1 MARTKQFC
9 RKIKGERGGQ
19 FSKPNGNNKK
29 EVTQSKA
36 HKRDNAIFSVAN
48 TFSTS
53 PIGKVAQLIFH
64 KNVHMVA
71 FFSKKSK
78 KVFKFM
84 KIASRLVEND
94 KTHTPEEVIESL
106 IGLFTD
112 LCLVPNLVG
121 NLSKRKRA
129 SNRNIKVD
137 PGYIQELYKE
147 VLLLDLLPKFDPTSA
162 ASFIIKFIADS
173 NGRKSMVQYF
183 NGTRFQKVL
192 MSVKDMVIDL
202 GAECTLAE
210 VIDALVVVGT
220 KVPLLIQ
227 LNRRGTQ
234 VSSSSSTAYESV
246 VVESKDDED
255 EEDEDEDDDD
265 DDDDNEGENN
275 NNNEDDKDS
284 DYEDEPNKSEFRQF
298 RSSMP
303 MSTDADDEAAE
314 DQLPSHLFPSFKRT
328 RQYTS
333 SHSSSSSQSGS
344 SNNRS
349 HSHVASAQTQDLSI
363 EEAQTVVAVDDKD
376 QSEELEIIDL
386 VD

>member
-1 MARTKQFC
+1 
-9 RKIKGERGGQ
+9 
-19 FSKPNGNNKK
+19 
-29 EVTQSKA
+29 VTQSKA
-36 HKRDNAIFSVAN
+36 QKRDNAILSVVN
-48 TFSTS
+48 TFSNS
-53 PIGKVAQLIFH
+53 PIGKVAQLIYN
-64 KNVHMVA
+64 KNVHMVS

-94 KTHTPEEVIESL
+94 KTHNPEEVIESL

-112 LCLVPNLVG
+112 LCLVPSLVG

-137 PGYIQELYKE
+137 PGFIQELYKE

-192 MSVKDMVIDL
+192 MSVKEMVIDL
-202 GAECTLAE
+202 GAECTLVE

-234 VSSSSSTAYESV
+234 VSSSSTAYESA
-246 VVESKDDED
+246 VVESK
-255 EEDEDEDDDD
+255 EDEDEDDDD
-265 DDDDNEGENN
+265 EDEDGDEDDDNEEYNN
-275 NNNEDDKDS
+275 NVEEDKDS

-298 RSSMP
+298 RSSIP
-303 MSTDADDEAAE
+303 MSDEAAE
-314 DQLPSHLFPSFKRT
+314 DELPSHLFPSAKRT
-328 RQYTS
+328 RQYT
-333 SHSSSSSQSGS
+333 
-344 SNNRS
+344 
-349 HSHVASAQTQDLSI
+349 
-363 EEAQTVVAVDDKD
+363 
-376 QSEELEIIDL
+376 
-386 VD
+386 